1 MTSKGIFLSTVLI
14 TMKVMKDNDNNK
26 TSVSSFFLL
35 KVSSY
40 FINQLLRNCNTTIPN
55 IYNSFCYF

>member
-26 TSVSSFFLL
+26 TSVSRFF
-35 KVSSY
+35 
-40 FINQLLRNCNTTIPN
+40 FIKSKFI
-55 IYNSFCYF
+55 FH